1 MRLLNYLVMDRGKS
15 YADVVRGTF
24 LNSENEEPSPTWLRT
39 YQREDEEEA
48 MVEGNE
54 SVSRGNP
61 IK

>member
-1 MRLLNYLVMDRGKS
+1 MDRGKS